1 MLNDKGVPPP
11 FIIGAGKKGLKY
23 EKLDKYLN
31 VCSKELFMG
40 QIWGL
45 NPEQSWSYIVDCGL
59 EKPA

>member
-40 QIWGL
+40 QI
-45 NPEQSWSYIVDCGL
+45 
-59 EKPA
+59 